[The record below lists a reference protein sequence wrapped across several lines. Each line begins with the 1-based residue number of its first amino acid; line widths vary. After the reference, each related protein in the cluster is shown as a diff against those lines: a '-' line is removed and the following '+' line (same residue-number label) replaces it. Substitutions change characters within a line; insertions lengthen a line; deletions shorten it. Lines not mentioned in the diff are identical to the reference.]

1 MNSTKEDRRMQTIP
15 AQKPRRPRKRAS
27 VDLRKLVSTRR
38 GSALVAGAS
47 ALLATAVIMV
57 FLHQYRQSLNAGK
70 HEATVLVAR
79 NLIEKGSS
87 GTVIAEKSIFQTAQV
102 RKSDLKNGAVSDPSL
117 LRGKVTSEDIYPG
130 QQLVIGDFVPATGGV
145 RDHIVGTDRA
155 ISLPLDNS
163 HGMIGDA
170 QAGDHVDV
178 FYGTGASGPLGA
190 GLTQARSV
198 VMPLVRN
205 LLVLR
210 APKKAVTGG
219 LGGANN
225 AQVVVLRASDAQSEK
240 LAFASDNGKI
250 WLVLR
255 PKVGA
260 SDSKLPVVVD
270 DRALL
275 IGAAAAAR

>member
-1 MNSTKEDRRMQTIP
+1 MSSTKEDRRMQTIP
-15 AQKPRRPRKRAS
+15 AQKPRRPQQKRGHI
-27 VDLRKLVSTRR
+27 DLRKLVSTRR
-38 GSALVAGAS
+38 GSALVAGVT

-70 HEATVLVAR
+70 GEATVLVAR
-79 NLIEKGSS
+79 NLIPKGSS

-102 RKSDLKNGAVSDPSL
+102 RKSDLKNGAVSDPGVLHGRVASQ
-117 LRGKVTSEDIYPG
+117 DIYPG
-130 QQLVIGDFVPATGGV
+130 QQLVVGDFVPATGGV
-145 RDHIVGTDRA
+145 RDHIVATDRA

-163 HGMIGDA
+163 HGMIGDV
-170 QAGDHVDV
+170 QAGDRVDI
-178 FYGTGASGPLGA
+178 FYGTGASGPLA
-190 GLTQARSV
+190 GPTQARSV

-210 APKKAVTGG
+210 APKKALTGG

-225 AQVVVLRASDAQSEK
+225 SQVVVLRGSDAQSEK
-240 LAFASDNGKI
+240 LAFASDNGQI

-255 PKVGA
+255 PKIGS

-275 IGAAAAAR
+275 IGAAKAAR

>member
-1 MNSTKEDRRMQTIP
+1 MSSTKEDRRMQTIP

-38 GSALVAGAS
+38 GSALVAGVS

-70 HEATVLVAR
+70 QEATVLVAR
-79 NLIEKGSS
+79 NLIPKGSS

-102 RKSDLKNGAVSDPSL
+102 RKSDLKSGAVSDPSL
-117 LRGKVTSEDIYPG
+117 FRGKVTSKDVYPG
-130 QQLVIGDFVPATGGV
+130 QQLVLGDFVPATGGV
-145 RDHIVGTDRA
+145 RDHITGTDRA

-163 HGMIGDA
+163 HGMIGDV

-178 FYGTGASGPLGA
+178 FYEAGSSSRLGTGPA
-190 GLTQARSV
+190 QNRSF
-198 VMPLVRN
+198 VMPLLRN

-210 APKKAVTGG
+210 APAKAVTGG

-225 AQVVVLRASDAQSEK
+225 SQVVVLRSSDAQAER
-240 LAFASDNGKI
+240 LAYASDNGQI

-255 PKVGA
+255 ARVGA
-260 SDSKLPVVVD
+260 SNSKLPIIDERGLV
-270 DRALL
+270 
-275 IGAAAAAR
+275 ISAAAAGQR